1 MKAFLKR
8 LFKERHRTI
17 KVLLLDDSSPGKD
30 NSYILKPN
38 SLFGTWVFTSI
49 ALAFLVAL
57 IFMLTPLGGL
67 LYSSDEA
74 EIRGEIENISERL
87 LALQDS
93 LDVRD
98 RQLLV
103 IKDVIRTNKDT
114 TLAQDQKLTDALVSR
129 TLLEGS
135 NVQSFEN
142 VNVFDEVNN
151 SDFLTS
157 NIIKSASDF
166 PSRYPTQGTNTRGFE
181 PRNGHFGI
189 DIATKKDQIL
199 VNVADGTVISSS
211 WTLDYGYVLSIQHSE
226 GLVSTYKHCSKLY
239 KQEGDNVLKGDMLG
253 LIGDTGISSS
263 GPHLHFEIWKNGVPQ
278 NPLLYLIQ

>member
-8 LFKERHRTI
+8 LFKDRQKTV
-17 KVLLLDDSSPGKD
+17 KVLILDDSGPGKD
-30 NSYILKPN
+30 NSYVLKPN
-38 SLFGTWVFTSI
+38 SLFGAWVFSSI
-49 ALAFLVAL
+49 ALAFIVAL

-74 EIRGEIENISERL
+74 EIRSEINDISTRL

-98 RQLLV
+98 QQLLV

-114 TLAQDQKLTDALVSR
+114 TLSQDQKLNEMLLSR
-129 TLLEGS
+129 TKLEGS
-135 NVQSFEN
+135 SSQSFEYT
-142 VNVFDEVNN
+142 NVFDEINN

-157 NIIKSASDF
+157 NIINSASDF
-166 PSRYPTQGTNTRGFE
+166 PSRYPVQGTNTRGYE
-181 PRNGHFGI
+181 PANGHFGI
-189 DIATKKDQIL
+189 DVATKNNQ
-199 VNVADGTVISSS
+199 VFTNVADGTVISSS
-211 WTLDYGYVLSIQHSE
+211 WTLDYGYVLSIQHND
-226 GLVSTYKHCSKLY
+226 GLVTTYKHCSKLY
-239 KQEGDNVLKGDMLG
+239 KYEGDSVLKGEMLG